1 MNIGSYP
8 NVVLKHGAEARV
20 FGGHLWVFSNELLDG
35 FQKFQAGDVVRVV
48 DNKGRFY
55 GIGTINPHSLIA
67 VRILSRSDEV
77 IDRDFLFRRLDD
89 SLASRQRMLGDD
101 RVCRVVF
108 SEADGLP
115 GVIVD
120 RFSDLVVY
128 QTLTAGTERM
138 QEDLVSWIEARLRPS
153 AIVAANDSSMRALEG
168 LAQERRIVKGEIDE
182 TIAFEQDGLHL
193 LADPIKGQKTGYF
206 LDQRVNRK
214 LMQSFVRGG
223 ESFLDLFC
231 YTGAFGLYAL
241 KAGAGNATFVDGSER
256 ALELVKRVVNANQFS
271 DRASYVKADIF
282 EWLKQCDSQFD
293 IVSVDPPALAKS
305 RSKAT
310 IALRAY
316 RDLNARAMKWVKP
329 GGLLLTSSCSGL
341 ISRVNWRK
349 ALEEAAFKSRR
360 NVRFLA
366 FGTQAPDHPVLAAMP
381 ETEYLKFAV
390 AQVM

>member
-1 MNIGSYP
+1 MSAENYP
-8 NVVLKHGAEARV
+8 TVVLKHGAEARV
-20 FGGHLWVFSNELLDG
+20 FGGHLWIFSNELHDG
-35 FQKFQAGDVVRVV
+35 FQKNQPGDVVRVV
-48 DNKGRFY
+48 DGKSRFY
-55 GIGTINPHSLIA
+55 GVGTINPHSLIA
-67 VRILSRSDEV
+67 VRLMSREDEA
-77 IDRDFLFRRLDD
+77 IDREFLFRRLD
-89 SLASRQRMLGDD
+89 SALAARQRMLGDD

-115 GVIVD
+115 GIIVD
-120 RFSDLVVY
+120 RFEDLVVY
-128 QTLTAGTERM
+128 QTLTAGTDRM
-138 QEDLVSWIEARLRPS
+138 QVDLINWIESRLKPK
-153 AIVAANDSSMRALEG
+153 AIVAANDSSMRALEW
-168 LAQERRIVKGEIDE
+168 LAQERRTVYGEIDE
-182 TIAFEQDGLHL
+182 TIQFAQDGIKL
-193 LADPIKGQKTGYF
+193 LADPVKGQKTGYF
-206 LDQRVNRK
+206 LDQRLNRK

-241 KAGAGNATFVDGSER
+241 KAGAGQTTFVDGSER
-256 ALELVKRVVNANQFS
+256 ALELVKQVVRVNNFV
-271 DRASYVKADIF
+271 DRTSYIEADIF
-282 EWLKQCDSQFD
+282 EWLKQGDQQYD

-349 ALEEAAFKSRR
+349 SLEEAAFKSRR

-381 ETEYLKFAV
+381 RDRIS
-390 AQVM
+390 

>member
-1 MNIGSYP
+1 MSTENYP
-8 NVVLKHGAEARV
+8 YVVLKHGAEARV
-20 FGGHLWVFSNELLDG
+20 FGGHLWIFSNELHDG
-35 FQKFQAGDVVRVV
+35 FQKNQPGNIVRVA
-48 DNKGRFY
+48 DGKGRSY
-55 GIGTINPHSLIA
+55 GVGAINPHSLIA
-67 VRILSRSDEV
+67 VRLMSRVDEV
-77 IDRDFLFRRLDD
+77 IDREFLFRRLD
-89 SLASRQRMLGDD
+89 SALAARQKMLGEDN
-101 RVCRVVF
+101 VCRVVF

-115 GVIVD
+115 GIIID
-120 RFSDLVVY
+120 RFENLVVY
-128 QTLTAGTERM
+128 QTLTAGTDRM
-138 QEDLVSWIEARLRPS
+138 QKELIEWIETRLRPT

-168 LAQERRIVKGEIDE
+168 LQQERKIVRGEIAE
-182 TIAFEQDGLHL
+182 TLQFEQDGLKL
-193 LADPIKGQKTGYF
+193 LADPVKGQKTGYF

-241 KAGAGNATFVDGSER
+241 QAGAGGVSFVDGSER
-256 ALELVKRVVNANQFS
+256 ALELVRQVVKANQFE

-282 EWLKQCDSQFD
+282 EWLKQTEEQFD

-349 ALEEAAFKSRR
+349 SLEEAAFKSRR

-390 AQVM
+390 AQVV